1 MKKLIVGM
9 FAALSVSSL
18 WAETLGWY
26 RFEEFERGAKPT
38 DGTELVNSTP
48 GGGSATL
55 RVYDTSADK
64 YIPVAALVGTN
75 AQTTVNDLCP
85 VADDRSLN
93 FQQYGKKNG
102 SAVVVPEWG
111 VANGLGEYVP
121 SSFTVESFFKLTGM
135 AVNDGYRTFFAKTGT
150 GTDGQ
155 TFRVYMVKAD
165 DAQAD
170 KLFVYLN
177 DSQNKIDGVASTIR
191 DGAWHHLAFAYDA
204 ERHVA
209 TVYFDYVAVLKKEV
223 ELNAYDAAR
232 ALYVGS
238 AGVYNTAGGGTS
250 WNCFPG
256 YVDEVRISDKALIA
270 DELLRFRPL
279 GWKGDAV
286 LDVSRASAILPDAV
300 VTVDKSARVPG
311 VRGGSRSYADSA
323 SVKAAWQGTDVFADN
338 EYLKP
343 EMAYKAGTTQGWTA
357 NTLWTYSGYIWNRN
371 ETEETWTFASCILAR
386 GSVWL
391 DGQKVV
397 ANESPS
403 SPDSW
408 GGVKQGSVVVTPGA
422 HQLEIRLH
430 TTTVTQYTQ
439 GGGGAYYNASLAN
452 AHGTDAGYAWAS
464 LSGIMLD
471 RQGRQS
477 HDVADYSVI
486 ADTGDGDFLTQGN
499 TPDVVTRSMP
509 IAVETLV
516 ATGDVAT
523 VDFDG
528 CDYALTSAVGYPTV
542 VRCGTLTITESL
554 TVDRGAYDGKAMSA
568 DGQVTFA
575 SGAKVV
581 VDIGGRFHPA
591 AGSVTI
597 LTAAD
602 GITGEPTLELAGA
615 PRGTFSLRK
624 SEDGKALYLDY
635 VPNGLMLIF
644 R

>member
-9 FAALSVSSL
+9 LAALSASAL

-48 GGGSATL
+48 GGASATL

-75 AQTTVNDLCP
+75 VQTTVNDLRP

-102 SAVVVPEWG
+102 SAVVVPEWET
-111 VANGLGEYVP
+111 ANGSGVYVP

-135 AVNDGYRTFFAKTGT
+135 AVNDAYRTFFAKTGT

-155 TFRVYMVKAD
+155 TFRLYIVKESETHG
-165 DAQAD
+165 D
-170 KLFVYLN
+170 KLHVSLN
-177 DSQNKIDGVASTIR
+177 DTLVRIDGVGTSVR

-204 ERHVA
+204 ESHVA

-256 YVDEVRISDKALIA
+256 YVDEVRISDKALVA

-279 GWKGDAV
+279 DWKGDAV
-286 LDVSRASAILPDAV
+286 LDISRTPAILPPPTI
-300 VTVDKSARVPG
+300 TVDKSARIPG
-311 VRGGSRSYADSA
+311 VLGGSQSYVDSTA
-323 SVKAAWQGTDVFADN
+323 VKTAWQGTDVFTTGAYD
-338 EYLKP
+338 YP
-343 EMAYKAGTTQGWTA
+343 VMAYCAGTAQGWTA
-357 NTLWTYSGYIWNRN
+357 NTLWTYSGYVWNRT
-371 ETEETWTFASCILAR
+371 ETNETWTFASCILAR
-386 GSVWL
+386 GAVFL

-403 SPDSW
+403 SSDSW
-408 GGVKQGSVVVTPGA
+408 GGVKQGSVLAAPGA
-422 HQLEIRLH
+422 HKLELRLH
-430 TTTVTQYTQ
+430 TTSVTQYTY
-439 GGGGAYYNASLAN
+439 GGGGAYYNDNLAN
-452 AHGTDAGYAWAS
+452 KHGSEEGYVWAA

-477 HDVADYSVI
+477 HDVADYAKI
-486 ADTGDGDFLTQGN
+486 KDDGDGELLTQ
-499 TPDVVTRSMP
+499 TDAPDVVTYTPNFEVST
-509 IAVETLV
+509 IV
-516 ATGDVAT
+516 ATNGAAT
-523 VDFDG
+523 VDLGGSAYGLEGVIGTPLFVNASTVTVARGWTLTALPDEPMS
-528 CDYALTSAVGYPTV
+528 CD
-542 VRCGTLTITESL
+542 GTLVFAPGSTLTLHGFKSPKRMGAAEGATEFVIA
-554 TVDRGAYDGKAMSA
+554 T
-568 DGQVTFA
+568 
-575 SGAKVV
+575 
-581 VDIGGRFHPA
+581 
-591 AGSVTI
+591 AGSI
-597 LTAAD
+597 D
-602 GITGEPTLELAGA
+602 GLPTLVCAK
-615 PRGTFSLRK
+615 PQWSLEK
-624 SEDGKALYLDY
+624 TGNVLKLKYEPSGCVLL
-635 VPNGLMLIF
+635 F

>member
-1 MKKLIVGM
+1 MKKLIVEM
-9 FAALSVSSL
+9 LAALSVSSL

-48 GGGSATL
+48 GGASATL

-75 AQTTVNDLCP
+75 VQTTVNDLCP

-177 DSQNKIDGVASTIR
+177 DSQNKIDGVAAAVR

-256 YVDEVRISDKALIA
+256 YVDEVRISDKALVA
-270 DELLRFRPL
+270 DELLRFRPQD
-279 GWKGDAV
+279 WKGDAV
-286 LDVSRASAILPDAV
+286 LDISRTPAILPPPT
-300 VTVDKSARVPG
+300 VTVDKSARIPG
-311 VRGGSRSYADSA
+311 VLGGSQSYSTSAD
-323 SVKAAWQGTDVFADN
+323 VKAAWQGTDVFTTGTFG
-338 EYLKP
+338 YP
-343 EMAYKAGTTQGWTA
+343 EMAYCAGTGQGWTA
-357 NTLWTYSGYIWNRN
+357 NTLWTYSGYIWNRTGTN
-371 ETEETWTFASCILAR
+371 ETWTFASCILAR
-386 GSVWL
+386 GSVFL

-397 ANESPS
+397 VNESPS
-403 SPDSW
+403 STDSW

-422 HQLEIRLH
+422 HRFEARLH
-430 TTTVTQYTQ
+430 TTSVTQYTQ

-452 AHGTDAGYAWAS
+452 AHGTEAGYAWAA

-477 HDVADYSVI
+477 HNVADYAKI
-486 ADTGDGDFLTQGN
+486 KDDGDGELLTRN
-499 TPDVVTRSMP
+499 NAPDVVTRTPNFEVST
-509 IAVETLV
+509 IV
-516 ATGDVAT
+516 ATNGAAT
-523 VDFDG
+523 VDLAGCAYELEAVVGTPQFENATAVTVARGWTPTALPSEPLSCDG
-528 CDYALTSAVGYPTV
+528 ALVFAPGA
-542 VRCGTLTITESL
+542 TLTLDGFKSPKRMGAAEGATEFKIA
-554 TVDRGAYDGKAMSA
+554 T
-568 DGQVTFA
+568 
-575 SGAKVV
+575 
-581 VDIGGRFHPA
+581 
-591 AGSVTI
+591 AGSI
-597 LTAAD
+597 D
-602 GITGEPTLELAGA
+602 GMPTLVCAKRQWSIEKTGNVLKLKYEPSGCV
-615 PRGTFSLRK
+615 L
-624 SEDGKALYLDY
+624 L
-635 VPNGLMLIF
+635 F